1 VYLVKLFS
9 LKCFLRKK
17 KKDGAFMKEK
27 YFSVTAPVKP
37 RAVIMLPTGA
47 IRNDVNGDGI
57 ADIVMINSQNMA
69 GAWLMG
75 ADGSSSW
82 LELSGLPGTWDLF
95 YVGNLNGDEY
105 ADVLLYDDT
114 NKDIGA

>member
-1 VYLVKLFS
+1 
-9 LKCFLRKK
+9 
-17 KKDGAFMKEK
+17 MKEK

-37 RAVIMLPTGA
+37 RAVIRLGA

-82 LELSGLPGTWDLF
+82 L
-95 YVGNLNGDEY
+95 
-105 ADVLLYDDT
+105 A
-114 NKDIGA
+114 